1 MAGSIWTVIA
11 GVALTLLSGAAL
23 AQGPQPKQPAP
34 QQAAPQAQPQQAAP
48 PVIWERMP
56 HMQLEAEYA
65 GPMKD
70 TAIQRWRDP
79 TGDIVCYLY
88 IPFTAQ
94 HSPPTASGYVQY
106 GANTIGSISCL
117 QVHPPAVAAAP
128 AAPARTPAQAAAS
141 KAKAPA
147 PAPRT
152 TENQ

>member
-1 MAGSIWTVIA
+1 MAESIWTVIA
-11 GVALTLLSGAAL
+11 GAALTLLSGAAL

-48 PVIWERMP
+48 QVVWERMP

-79 TGDIVCYLY
+79 AGDTVCYLY

-94 HSPPTASGYVQY
+94 HSPPTPSGYVQY
-106 GANTIGSISCL
+106 GANTIGSISCVE
-117 QVHPPAVAAAP
+117 VHPPTVAAAP
-128 AAPARTPAQAAAS
+128 AKARAPAAAA